1 VEGDAG
7 ACTYHA
13 VGTRR
18 TVDEC
23 EAGAIGVVGFVLRV
37 AVPVPEADV
46 VAGHYGDLGVYK

>member
-1 VEGDAG
+1 MEGDAG